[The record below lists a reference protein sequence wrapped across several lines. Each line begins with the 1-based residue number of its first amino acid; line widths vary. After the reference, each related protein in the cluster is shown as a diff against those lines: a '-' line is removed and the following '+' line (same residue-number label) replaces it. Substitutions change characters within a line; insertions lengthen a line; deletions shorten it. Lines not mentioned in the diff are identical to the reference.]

1 MKISIINEY
10 FKVLGFVSK
19 LLQVTIPLLIYIY
32 YDNKSSKNLDKFM
45 IFYLLRCL
53 LISAVPL
60 IMPLNK
66 NNFLLFIVLFNSIY
80 YITTF
85 LPYNLSFINDM
96 KINSIKNS
104 LLLTKK
110 KIFVLISYDFWIIL
124 ISTLVSLSMDEGLFN
139 YIIVTNIFFNYEI
152 KKYNIWKQEVKNEYS
167 N

>member
-1 MKISIINEY
+1 
-10 FKVLGFVSK
+10 
-19 LLQVTIPLLIYIY
+19 
-32 YDNKSSKNLDKFM
+32 M